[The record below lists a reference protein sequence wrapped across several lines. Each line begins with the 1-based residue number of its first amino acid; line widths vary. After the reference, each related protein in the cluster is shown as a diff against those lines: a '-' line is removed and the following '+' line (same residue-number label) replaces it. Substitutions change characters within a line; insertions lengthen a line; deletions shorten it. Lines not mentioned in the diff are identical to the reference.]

1 MRESTIEALIL
12 KHQPMGDA
20 GLLVTVFSKEQG
32 KMRLLV
38 KGAQRMTSKL
48 AAAVQPGGSSFLTY
62 TGKGNLPLVIH
73 AQQNIFYLNG
83 VEDLAIIS
91 SWFVIAEWLL
101 KTTVDEQPQ
110 PALFSVTDQALRQLP
125 STDTAR
131 VVLWWKVQLLDL
143 LGWGIQVFTTDSVR
157 VYFNFSEGSFVDVG
171 RKSGDALLVSR
182 RCVDTFELLSKVVAS
197 RLSDVSCAADALTE
211 LDMLAT
217 RYLTTII
224 ERDLKADRF
233 RQL

>member
-1 MRESTIEALIL
+1 
-12 KHQPMGDA
+12 MGDA

-73 AQQNIFYLNG
+73 AKQEVFYLND
-83 VEDLAIIS
+83 VTDLPIIS
-91 SWFVIAEWLL
+91 CWYVIAEWLL

-110 PALFSVTDQALRQLP
+110 PAVFILTDQALSLL
-125 STDTAR
+125 SSVDTAR
-131 VVLWWKVQLLDL
+131 VVLWWKLHLLNL
-143 LGWGIQVFTTDSVR
+143 LGWGIQVMTSAPGDI
-157 VYFNFSEGSFVDVG
+157 YFNFSDGSFVDAG
-171 RKSGDALLVSR
+171 RKSGDALRVSR
-182 RCVDTFELLSKVVAS
+182 QMVDLFEMLDTTEANQLHNLVCVS
-197 RLSDVSCAADALTE
+197 DALTQ
-211 LDMLAT
+211 LDMLTT